1 MRSNPAHRFL
11 LLLLALAP
19 FSLTGSTLRNFFGW
33 AADSTYDSPVERQE
47 VKDRMNEH
55 WKD

>member
-1 MRSNPAHRFL
+1 MRANTVRRRVVLFV
-11 LLLLALAP
+11 ALMTC
-19 FSLTGSTLRNFFGW
+19 SLSGCTLRNFFGW
-33 AADSTYDSPVERQE
+33 AADSTYNSPVERQE